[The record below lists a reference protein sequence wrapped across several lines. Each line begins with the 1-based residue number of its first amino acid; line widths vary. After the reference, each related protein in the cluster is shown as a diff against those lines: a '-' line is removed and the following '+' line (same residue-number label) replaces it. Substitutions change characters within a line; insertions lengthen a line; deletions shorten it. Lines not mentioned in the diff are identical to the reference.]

1 MTTPLL
7 QIEQFSFHYA
17 NGRLALDRVSL
28 RGEAGERIGLVG
40 PNGAGKSTLLGHLNG
55 VLYDERLMQGRLAVA
70 GLELSR
76 RNLRAVR
83 ARVGLVFQNPDDQL
97 FSTTV
102 FDDVAFG
109 PLHLGRPPEQVRQQ
123 VAWALA
129 QVGMAGAEERMPHHL
144 SLGERKRVAIAT
156 VLAMP
161 TELLALD
168 EPTAGLD
175 PRGRRELV
183 ALLRTLPQALLVATH
198 DMRLV
203 WELCPRTVV
212 LDGGRIVADGPT
224 EELLQDAAL
233 LERHGLESPFALPE
247 GPVAERNAPSGARER

>member
-1 MTTPLL
+1 MIDIQDL
-7 QIEQFSFHYA
+7 SFRYSDGHV
-17 NGRLALDRVSL
+17 ALRRVSL
-28 RGEAGERIGLVG
+28 QVSVGERVALVG

-55 VLYDERLMQGRLAVA
+55 VLYDERLMEGRIIVA
-70 GLELSR
+70 GLEVNR

-97 FSTTV
+97 FSPTV

-109 PLHLGRPPEQVRQQ
+109 PLHLGEPPDRVRER

-129 QVGMAGAEERMPHHL
+129 QVGMAGMEERMPHHL

-161 TELLALD
+161 VEILALD

-175 PRGRRELV
+175 PRGRKELV
-183 ALLRTLPQALLVATH
+183 ALLKTLPQTMLVATH

-203 WELCPRTVV
+203 WELCPRMVI
-212 LDGGRIVADGPT
+212 LDAGQVVADGPT
-224 EELLQDAAL
+224 QTLLEDASL
-233 LERHGLESPFALPE
+233 LERHGLEAPFWVPQPA
-247 GPVAERNAPSGARER
+247 